1 MRALALKQMEK
12 EYRKLYKAGKIIIIE
27 NTEKMAEDIIT
38 QSPVPLG
45 AIGITT
51 IDVKGILDKIKKE
64 VRR

>member
-12 EYRKLYKAGKIIIIE
+12 AYRKLYKEGKIIIE
-27 NTEKMAEDIIT
+27 DTEKMAEDVIT

-45 AIGITT
+45 TIGITT

-64 VRR
+64 V